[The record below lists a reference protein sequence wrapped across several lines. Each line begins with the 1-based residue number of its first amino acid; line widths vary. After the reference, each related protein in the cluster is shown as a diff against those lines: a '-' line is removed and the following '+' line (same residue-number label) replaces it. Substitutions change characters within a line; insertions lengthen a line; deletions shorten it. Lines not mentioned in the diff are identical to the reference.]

1 MKKVAPFLILVILLA
16 PSIASA
22 VWWNPFS
29 WAIFNRDR
37 ISTVTNVQ
45 TEITQSTEE
54 SETLEKENV
63 EPEKQAGEN
72 FSPVLID
79 FANKEIELNKTSI
92 SQIDSYLFY
101 VNERID
107 KNNKS
112 IANLEKSITGN
123 GDANI
128 EEATKIMINLH
139 NSDLEFTNFIKGR
152 LITSKTTLEGINS
165 SLNLDIG
172 KWSAVKTQ
180 RDNFLQSIE
189 NFKKI
194 ETTRNTVTNDTY
206 STMVTFSEEAQD
218 TDTTYIQ
225 LYQQIIDYTDSLL
238 GEISNAT
245 TSSYIPPQPVVI
257 KMPQI
262 TSCNFNSIDNTF
274 GSTGTVSCH
283 TY

>member
-37 ISTVTNVQ
+37 VSTATNVQ
-45 TEITQSTEE
+45 TEIIQQTEE
-54 SETLEKENV
+54 SETLEKEKV

-92 SQIDSYLFY
+92 SQIDLYLFY

-107 KNNKS
+107 KNNES

-123 GDANI
+123 DYANI
-128 EEATKIMINLH
+128 ETITQEIINIH
-139 NSDLEFTNFIKGR
+139 NSDLVAINFIKGT
-152 LITSKTTLEGINS
+152 LITSKTTLEGINN
-165 SLNLDIG
+165 SLSLDIG
-172 KWSAVKTQ
+172 KWSTVKTQ
-180 RDNFLQSIE
+180 QDNFLQRIE
-189 NFKKI
+189 DFKKN

-206 STMVTFSEEAQD
+206 STMVTFNEHAKD
-218 TDTTYIQ
+218 FDTTYIQ
-225 LYQQIIDYTDSLL
+225 VYQEVSDYIDSLL

-245 TSSYIPPQPVVI
+245 TSSYIPPQPAII
-257 KMPQI
+257 KIPQM

-283 TY
+283 SY